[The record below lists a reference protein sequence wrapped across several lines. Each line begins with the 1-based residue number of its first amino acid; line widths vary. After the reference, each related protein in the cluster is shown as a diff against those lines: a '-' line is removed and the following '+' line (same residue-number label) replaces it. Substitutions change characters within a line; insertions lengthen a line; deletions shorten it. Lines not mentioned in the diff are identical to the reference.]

1 MEKEFELK
9 GQATPEQI
17 AQWKEE
23 VTKKFGADAKVFV
36 YQVDDKVCY
45 VRSVDRTTYSAAAA
59 KVSTSPAKFTD
70 TVIENCWLGGCD
82 EIKKVD
88 QYYFGL
94 SDFLEEMIAKKKGS
108 LTEL

>member
-1 MEKEFELK
+1 MTELK

-17 AQWKEE
+17 AEWKQT
-23 VTKKFGADAKVFV
+23 VKSKFGEGAKV
-36 YQVDDKVCY
+36 YEYTVDGMVCY
-45 VRSVDRTTYSAAAA
+45 VRTVDRATYSAAAA

-70 TVIENCWLGGCD
+70 VILENCWLGGC
-82 EIKKVD
+82 ETIKKSD

-94 SDFLEEMIAKKKGS
+94 SEFLEELVAKKKGS